1 MYEFPQPVE
10 RLVEALMELPT
21 IGPKSANRLAFFLLH
36 ARQDL
41 VEELAEAMLDVKR
54 KIRDCARCGNLTDGE
69 FCAICNDSRRES
81 NLICVVSDPR
91 DIAAL
96 ERTNEFRGRYHVLG
110 GLISPMDGV
119 GPDRL
124 RIDSLLERVRQ
135 ENIQEVILATN
146 PTVAGEATALF
157 LHRQLASASV
167 RVTRLAQ
174 GLPMGSDLEYADE
187 VTLGRALQGRRDF

>member
-21 IGPKSANRLAFFLLH
+21 IGPKSAHRLAFFLLH
-36 ARQDL
+36 ARQEL
-41 VEELAEAMLDVKR
+41 VEELAESMLDVKR
-54 KIRDCARCGNLTDGE
+54 KIHDCARCGNLTERE
-69 FCAICNDSRRES
+69 FCSICSDSRRDAG
-81 NLICVVSDPR
+81 LLCVVSDPR

-110 GLISPMDGV
+110 GLISPMDGI

-124 RIDSLLERVRQ
+124 RIDSLLDRVRR

-157 LHRQLASASV
+157 LHRQLASGPV

>member
-1 MYEFPQPVE
+1 
-10 RLVEALMELPT
+10 
-21 IGPKSANRLAFFLLH
+21 
-36 ARQDL
+36 
-41 VEELAEAMLDVKR
+41 
-54 KIRDCARCGNLTDGE
+54 
-69 FCAICNDSRRES
+69 
-81 NLICVVSDPR
+81 
-91 DIAAL
+91 
-96 ERTNEFRGRYHVLG
+96 
-110 GLISPMDGV
+110 
-119 GPDRL
+119 
-124 RIDSLLERVRQ
+124 VRQ